1 MASTKFLIDTNAV
14 IDYLG
19 ETLPEHGLTF
29 MDTVIDEGYY
39 ISVINRIELFSYSKL
54 THKDIAALVVFVE
67 NSTMINISDDI
78 VEKTIE
84 IRQKYKTKLPDAI
97 IAATAI
103 VNNLHLL
110 SRNSKDFGNINELTM
125 LDPYSLSS

>member
-1 MASTKFLIDTNAV
+1 MAGTKYLIDTNAV

-19 ETLPEHGLTF
+19 EMLPEHGLSF
-29 MDTVIDEGYY
+29 MDAVIDEGYF

-54 THKDIAALVVFVE
+54 TEKDIATLVVFVE
-67 NSTMINISDDI
+67 NSIMINISDD
-78 VEKTIE
+78 VVDKTIE

-103 VNNLHLL
+103 VNNLCLVT
-110 SRNSKDFGNINELTM
+110 RNLKDFGNIRELKM
-125 LDPYSLSS
+125 LDPYSL